1 MSKGVL
7 AELRKA
13 VDINDRFSIINKYI
27 SDNVNS
33 KYFKFFKDTEKKLYQ
48 QLSQKY
54 LSETAI
60 KKLKSELEY
69 NTSELL
75 DETTKRIKNITDF
88 YVDAQGVE
96 SLKTHNN
103 IVNYIKN
110 DYLQDMNGLL
120 FSVKDDFSRAVN
132 HISFVMNNQA
142 RSDFTQ
148 LYEGMKTW
156 ENKDI
161 MSNYKDFIDVFKSD
175 YGQTYMSEL
184 MQNPTLKNM
193 LTINEDGI
201 FFNHKNGRKYDVEKY
216 VNNRAKWSTME
227 VIRKTE
233 EARSVEKGQGVFEFV
248 RIQQAEEERPH
259 SVHDDNHVNNL
270 FSNNPDLIGKVINGR
285 EVFKGGTIV
294 DYPLGA
300 TAPYGCGH
308 CYVGV
313 DYRDSQVKE
322 DGNNLKDDEN
332 NDINQNMNKEY
343 GLYEKV
349 FTDDKSGGYV
359 ELDKN
364 NKNRVWSFLMYPPY
378 QL

>member
-161 MSNYKDFIDVFKSD
+161 VSNYKDFIDVFKSD
-175 YGQTYMSEL
+175 YGQTYMGEL

-193 LTINEDGI
+193 LTISEDGI

-248 RIQQAEEERPH
+248 RIQQVEEERPH

-270 FSNNPDLIGKVINGR
+270 FSNNPSLIGKVINGR

-308 CYVGV
+308 CYVGI
-313 DYRDSQVKE
+313 DYKE
-322 DGNNLKDDEN
+322 SEIKDDNKPMIEN
-332 NDINQNMNKEY
+332 KVYESINESLIERIQKE
-343 GLYEKV
+343 
-349 FTDDKSGGYV
+349 
-359 ELDKN
+359 
-364 NKNRVWSFLMYPPY
+364 
-378 QL
+378 